1 MSIFDVFT
9 FKKEGRNIFS
19 KETFSEV
26 LGVARQAIID
36 QAKKNIPGVEKKN
49 AVDVKVISRITSIE
63 ANCSNGIIRWVIER
77 IIDVIPTVTQFIYD
91 RLKEK
96 VENL

>member
-9 FKKEGRNIFS
+9 FKKEGKKIFS

-26 LGVARQAIID
+26 LEVARQAIID
-36 QAKKNIPGVEKKN
+36 QAKKNIPGVEKKQ
-49 AVDVKVISRITSIE
+49 AVDIKVISRITSIE
-63 ANCSNGIIRWVIER
+63 AKCSNSIIRWVIER
-77 IIDVIPTVTQFIYD
+77 IIDVVPTITQFIYD

-96 VENL
+96 VESL